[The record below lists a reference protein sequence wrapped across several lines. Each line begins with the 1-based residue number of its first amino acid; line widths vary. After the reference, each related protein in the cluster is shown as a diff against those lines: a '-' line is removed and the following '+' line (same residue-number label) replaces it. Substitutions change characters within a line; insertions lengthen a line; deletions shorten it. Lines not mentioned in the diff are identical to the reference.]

1 MLTKLLDLT
10 FIRDGNVSQVEEMI
24 NFERIVIE
32 NICLYT
38 QNRQNLFQEMVL
50 KTIKLFEKIRDNV

>member
-1 MLTKLLDLT
+1 M
-10 FIRDGNVSQVEEMI
+10 SQVEEMI

-32 NICLYT
+32 NICLYA

>member
-1 MLTKLLDLT
+1 M
-10 FIRDGNVSQVEEMI
+10 SQVEEMI